1 MAYQLTRET
10 DCLAT
15 LSKRSNLEYKSTAW
29 SRRVNDISLRNII
42 LFHYSPT
49 LPTKISMAK
58 AKVQVN
64 MLKAM
69 EERMVAQIKTT
80 MAATEAATAK
90 DHHCK
95 GCALNKTT
103 TRAEAEAATATVTAE
118 AATAT
123 VTDQVGLRDRAQ
135 RAVEVT
141 KVLILGDSL
150 TRDLAPGG
158 VSKLAGVSGN
168 PLDARCCACHPP
180 ASRPDR
186 RHNAGSARGH
196 KLPGKRRPKLGES

>member
-1 MAYQLTRET
+1 MI
-10 DCLAT
+10 
-15 LSKRSNLEYKSTAW
+15 W

-58 AKVQVN
+58 VQVN
-64 MLKAM
+64 SDVIVEKLNEEFRMQIATMGDRLSDMLKAM
-69 EERMVAQIKTT
+69 EERMVAQMKTT
-80 MAATEAATAK
+80 MAATEAAAAK

-95 GCALNKTT
+95 CCALNKTT
-103 TRAEAEAATATVTAE
+103 TTAEAATSTATVTAA
-118 AATAT
+118 AATTT

-135 RAVEVT
+135 RTVEVT

-158 VSKLAGVSGN
+158 VSGGV
-168 PLDARCCACHPP
+168 
-180 ASRPDR
+180 
-186 RHNAGSARGH
+186 
-196 KLPGKRRPKLGES
+196 